1 MQPDSKNINPL
12 FIQPFRCLCHLCRL
26 SKKSFVRF
34 NMMRDKG
41 FFKLDWHWVAHAL
54 TNQSSSLGQQGLKL
68 SLTSNNYLWVT
79 HCIMTCG
86 WNSTMG
92 LIAKAIKDALEAMGF
107 SELCDCQRK
116 TIKAYLL
123 QRVVF
128 VSAPT
133 GRGAGKSLT
142 FELAP
147 YAFNHLFGKDCYAIM
162 LVIVLMIS
170 LMKEQ
175 VSILN
180 SHGIRALYMG
190 DDCSEEQLENILN
203 QKEKL
208 VFGSPEAI
216 LNDYQHIF

>member
-1 MQPDSKNINPL
+1 
-12 FIQPFRCLCHLCRL
+12 
-26 SKKSFVRF
+26 
-34 NMMRDKG
+34 
-41 FFKLDWHWVAHAL
+41 
-54 TNQSSSLGQQGLKL
+54 
-68 SLTSNNYLWVT
+68 
-79 HCIMTCG
+79 
-86 WNSTMG
+86 MG
-92 LIAKAIKDALEAMGF
+92 LIAKAIKDALEATGF

-133 GRGAGKSLT
+133 GLGAGKSLT
-142 FELAP
+142 FALAP

-162 LVIVLMIS
+162 LVIVLLIS

-180 SHGIRALYMG
+180 CHGIRALYIG

-203 QKEKL
+203 EKEKL

-216 LNDYQHIF
+216 LNDYQHIFNLFPVPPSPDASINSRCAQPPWADPWALGGKFPRMGTLELSNPPGWGCKKRANAPSSLNTATFLIDCKVE